1 MHVLVGTLG
10 RLLDLVE
17 KGVAKISRCGMFVL
31 DEADKLLSMDMTK
44 SVEKLIGYLPRDK
57 QVLMFSAT
65 FPVTVEGFMVSVCY
79 V

>member
-1 MHVLVGTLG
+1 M
-10 RLLDLVE
+10 
-17 KGVAKISRCGMFVL
+17 AKISRCGMFVL

-44 SVEKLIGYLPRDK
+44 SVERLIGYLPRDK

-65 FPVTVEGFMVSVCY
+65 FPVTVEGFMVSVCS